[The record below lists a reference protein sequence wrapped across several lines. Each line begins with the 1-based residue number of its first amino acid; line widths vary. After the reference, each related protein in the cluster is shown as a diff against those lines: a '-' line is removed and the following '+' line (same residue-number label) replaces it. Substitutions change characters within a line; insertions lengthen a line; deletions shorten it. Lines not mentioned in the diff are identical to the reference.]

1 MIGELFTMY
10 QSGAKR
16 TCLILVILRQLH
28 AVTPRRAVFHT
39 IPMPTVCDSVSW
51 IVEVGK
57 GYQSVHIYVGANRGS
72 TDIICIMYAKS
83 IDCANNYPARSM
95 DSCAK

>member
-28 AVTPRRAVFHT
+28 AVMPRRAVFHT
-39 IPMPTVCDSVSW
+39 IPMPTVCDSASW

-57 GYQSVHIYVGANRGS
+57 GYQSVHIYVAWVSAPTRDYCI
-72 TDIICIMYAKS
+72 DIILYYTQ
-83 IDCANNYPARSM
+83 NP
-95 DSCAK
+95 